1 MKQWLDNL
9 PISDPLGRRQALV
22 LQVMLLVLIVAC
34 LIGLPLSLLTAPP
47 GASPLLPLICYPLLL
62 IITGA
67 ALWMLRRG
75 GFNLAVALATIG
87 LVAAIGTALV
97 AAGIGNS
104 EIILLAFAAPIAM
117 AGLLLGR
124 RGLVF
129 AAGLSTAFVVLT
141 GLLEAYAPGVAG
153 FLPNPHATPLSVA
166 ATFILVVAV
175 LCLFLDRFGSSL
187 RKALTATQAREQEL
201 ERLRATLE
209 TTVEERTASL
219 QQALRDVEQRE
230 ASLAQ
235 ALAELGDTQVAIREL
250 SAPVIP
256 VLPGVLVAPLVGAL
270 DSRRADVLTEQVL
283 GSVEHERAHFVIFDI
298 TGVPLVDTQVA
309 QVLIQT
315 TTAVRLLGAQAL
327 LVGMRPEVAQTIVG
341 LGVDLSSIR
350 TFPNLQEAVA
360 ALLEKQASARAR

>member
-1 MKQWLDNL
+1 MKQWLENL
-9 PISDPLGRRQALV
+9 PISDPLERRQALL
-22 LQVMLLVLIVAC
+22 LQVMLLVLLAAC
-34 LIGLPLSLLTAPP
+34 LIGLPLGLLTAPP
-47 GASPLLPLICYPLLL
+47 GASPLLPLTIYPLLFL
-62 IITGA
+62 DVCA

-75 GFNLAVALATIG
+75 SFNWAVGLATIG
-87 LVAAIGTALV
+87 PVVAIGIALI
-97 AAGIGNS
+97 ATGFTNS
-104 EIILLAFAAPIAM
+104 EVILLAFAAPIAM

-124 RGLVF
+124 RGLAL
-129 AAGLSTAFVVLT
+129 AAGLSIAFVLLT
-141 GLLEAYAPGVAG
+141 GLLQAYAPGMVG
-153 FLPNPHATPLSVA
+153 FLPNPPATSLSITV
-166 ATFILVVAV
+166 TCILVIAV
-175 LCLFLDRFGSSL
+175 LCLFLDQFGTSL
-187 RKALTATQAREQEL
+187 RQALTTTRAREQEL
-201 ERLRATLE
+201 EELRTSLE

-235 ALAELGDTQVAIREL
+235 ALSDLGDTQAVVREL

-270 DSRRADVLTEQVL
+270 DSRRAAVLTEQVL
-283 GSVEHERAHFVIFDI
+283 GSVEHERARYVIFDI

-315 TTAVRLLGAQAL
+315 TMAVRLLGAQAL

-341 LGVDLSSIR
+341 LGVDLSAIR

-360 ALLEKQASARAR
+360 ALLERQGGARVR